1 MISKYITYIVRA
13 RFLTVRGEL
22 QIKKKKKDATAD
34 WVQSINLVSFKIYT
48 EHTQIH
54 TEWRYVYARVNIQTC
69 ISHIRPLRRATRSDI
84 PPAIST
90 PNT

>member
-69 ISHIRPLRRATRSDI
+69 ISHIRPLRRATGSDI